1 MYDITSGSLL
11 GENSS
16 IDLTVK
22 KYFSVVTQMPSVALC
37 LWISLFMI
45 LYALVEGKWRYL
57 LFFIPCLGNIATLL
71 VATPITYWPRYGL
84 SFICLLP
91 ISALFSI
98 LAQRVRGGELQHTK
112 KNRYLA
118 ELVKLIKRSIT
129 MRQIETNRKYKH
141 FKGNEYKVLYIAEH
155 SETGEQFVVYRA
167 LYGDFKVYIRPLE
180 MFASEVGDSDKYPEV
195 KQRYRF
201 ELVED

>member
-1 MYDITSGSLL
+1 MDVTANKKSYIIHRSMGYGNLWLLGAELLGIKCMGAPRETSELKKVYDITSGSLL

-45 LYALVEGKWRYL
+45 
-57 LFFIPCLGNIATLL
+57 PCLGNIATLL

-91 ISALFSI
+91 ISALFPY
-98 LAQRVRGGELQHTK
+98 LLKEL
-112 KNRYLA
+112 
-118 ELVKLIKRSIT
+118 EES
-129 MRQIETNRKYKH
+129 
-141 FKGNEYKVLYIAEH
+141 
-155 SETGEQFVVYRA
+155 
-167 LYGDFKVYIRPLE
+167 
-180 MFASEVGDSDKYPEV
+180 
-195 KQRYRF
+195 
-201 ELVED
+201 